1 MHLLRSSILILGV
14 IQITLIGSYIYS
26 LNCGGPDWLK
36 DISLNVGTEVLG
48 IFLTVW
54 LIDTVIRKKEQSER
68 ERVMNVAFSQ
78 LRLPLRHHITMLV
91 AMYKGALAHAPQPP
105 PRDLTE
111 LFGPEYAVQV
121 AFLDFAKPAP
131 LMNVLPLNWFDY
143 FHFEIEK
150 FNSALSR
157 TIEKYATF
165 LDPETVE
172 LLEALLASSLLS
184 FLSQSRAIPPIHK
197 QQGINCRYNLLAG
210 QGVSELI
217 RQHTTLVEQL
227 VELANRKLPQDKT
240 LGLNAEDWRNDIA
253 PKFGS
258 ARL

>member
-1 MHLLRSSILILGV
+1 MHFLRTSILILGA
-14 IQITLIGSYIYS
+14 IQVALIGSYIYS

-36 DISLNVGTEVLG
+36 DMSLNVGTEVLG

-54 LIDTVIRKKEQSER
+54 LIDAVIRRKEQRER
-68 ERVMNVAFSQ
+68 ERVIKVAFSQ
-78 LRLPLRHHITMLV
+78 LRLPLRRHITMLV
-91 AMYKGALAHAPQPP
+91 AMYKGALAHAPQTP

-111 LFGPEYAVQV
+111 LFGPDYAVQL

-131 LMNVLPLNWFDY
+131 LMNERPLNWFDY
-143 FHFEIEK
+143 FHHEIEK

-172 LLEALLASSLLS
+172 ILEALLASSLLC
-184 FLSQSRAIPPIHK
+184 FLSKSRAIPIHM
-197 QQGINCRYNLLAG
+197 QQENNPRYNLLAG
-210 QGVSELI
+210 KGYSDLI

-227 VELANRKLPQDKT
+227 VELANRKLPQEKT
-240 LGLNAEDWRNDIA
+240 LGLNAKDWSNSIA
-253 PKFGS
+253 PRFGS